1 LPPIG
6 DRTPSRL
13 DATPATETERLV
25 AWLRLP
31 AIALIAA
38 GHGLAHPNPNATA
51 FFVAIVVFSAWSA
64 GALAYVYLRPI
75 TFVLSVASTAV
86 DVAAITTL
94 AALSGGAFS
103 QARLAYFLIP
113 IAVAFRFRPSF
124 TAIAAASTV
133 VAYLAQALVHPASS
147 RSEAGRFIAIHGGY
161 LLWVGLAAVL
171 LSFVLA
177 RRTDRIAELAA
188 VRQRLMA
195 DALTAEERERGALAE
210 GLHDRAIQNLLSV
223 RHVLEEVGER
233 APDPALRGADD
244 ALAETVKDLREAI
257 FELHPYVLEHAG
269 LQAALP
275 AIARRAA
282 ERGGFDVNFDLVY
295 RDRHPHERLLAAVA
309 RELLANVAAHAA
321 ASDVTVR
328 LNESKGD
335 LVLVVSDNGNGFD
348 PATVRER
355 LTEGHIGLASQRA
368 RVESVGGR
376 IEIRSSPGQG
386 ATVEVR
392 LPSGPE

>member
-1 LPPIG
+1 MPPIG
-6 DRTPSRL
+6 DGAHVRL
-13 DATPATETERLV
+13 GAAPATETERLV

-38 GHGLAHPNPNATA
+38 GHGLAHPNPNATG
-51 FFVAIVVFSAWSA
+51 FFVAIVAFSAWSA
-64 GALAYVYLRPI
+64 AALAYVYLRPI
-75 TFVLSVASTAV
+75 TLALSAAATAV

-94 AALSGGAFS
+94 AILSGGAFS

-124 TAIAAASTV
+124 TALAAASTV
-133 VAYLAQALVHPASS
+133 VAYLTQAFVHEASS
-147 RSEAGRFIAIHGGY
+147 RPEAERFIAIHAGY

-177 RRTDRIAELAA
+177 RRTDHVAELAA
-188 VRQRLMA
+188 VRQQLIA
-195 DALTAEERERGALAE
+195 DALTAEDRERRALAE

-223 RHVLEEVGER
+223 KHFLEEVGER
-233 APDPALRGADD
+233 TPDPALRRADR
-244 ALAETVKDLREAI
+244 ALGETVQELREAI

-282 ERGGFDVNFDLVY
+282 TRGGFRVTFDLAY
-295 RDRHPHERLLAAVA
+295 HDRHPHERLLAAVA
-309 RELLANVAAHAA
+309 RELLANVVAHAA

-328 LNESKGD
+328 LRESGTE
-335 LVLVVSDNGNGFD
+335 LVLAVSDNGKGFD
-348 PATVRER
+348 PGTIRER
-355 LTEGHIGLASQRA
+355 LAEGHIGLTSQRA
-368 RVESVGGR
+368 RVESIGGR
-376 IEIRSSPGQG
+376 IEIRSSPGRG

-392 LPSGPE
+392 VPRA